1 MIAFTRSMLEEL
13 SPVVVDTVSLGEGQ
27 VITVFIVND
36 EHASQAIVGLRACF
50 VMGVR
55 VIPGCRGLLSNWQVK

>member
-13 SPVVVDTVSLGEGQ
+13 SPVVVDTVSLVEGQ

-36 EHASQAIVGLRACF
+36 EHGKLR
-50 VMGVR
+50 
-55 VIPGCRGLLSNWQVK
+55 LSTPLH

>member
-36 EHASQAIVGLRACF
+36 EHVSQAIVGLRACF
-50 VMGVR
+50 VTGVR
-55 VIPGCRGLLSNWQVK
+55 VIPG

>member
-1 MIAFTRSMLEEL
+1 MLEEL

-55 VIPGCRGLLSNWQVK
+55 VIPG